1 MDWCAGLGLHD
12 QDVSVGDHT
21 IRVHRGGDGP
31 PLVLLHGNP
40 THSYLWRKVLPS
52 LLPHCDCLAV
62 DLAGF
67 GASSE
72 QHELGIADH
81 AAVVAGAVEQL
92 IMTADQLIWLAH
104 DWGVAIAFTAL
115 ARISGTRHAIA
126 FSEGHV
132 AWIPSWDSVD
142 PGFAELFR
150 PLRREPD
157 GETFVVSEN
166 RFVEEILIGS
176 LPHLSEAEKS
186 WYRSPFRSAS
196 RRRAILRLIREIPVG
211 GDPADMAGVLQ
222 AVAAGLADPNLPKLL
237 LQATPG
243 AVIDGAYAAR
253 IAGTATNLTSVDIGT
268 AGHFTPE
275 EQPDTIAA
283 AVIGRFT

>member
-1 MDWCAGLGLHD
+1 M
-12 QDVSVGDHT
+12 

-52 LLPHCDCLAV
+52 LLPRFDCLAV

-72 QHELGIADH
+72 QHDLGIADH
-81 AAVVAGAVEQL
+81 AAVVASAVEQL
-92 IMTADQLIWLAH
+92 IMPTDQLTWLAH
-104 DWGVAIAFTAL
+104 DWGVATAFAAL
-115 ARISGTRHAIA
+115 ARIPGMRHAIA

-132 AWIPSWDSVD
+132 AWIPSWDSAD

-157 GETFVVSEN
+157 GEAFVVTQN
-166 RFVEEILIGS
+166 RFVEEILLGS
-176 LPHLSEAEKS
+176 LPQLTEAEKS
-186 WYRSPFRSAS
+186 YYRAPFQTPG
-196 RRRAILRLIREIPVG
+196 RRQAILRLIREVPVG
-211 GDPADMAGVLQ
+211 GEPADMADVLQ
-222 AVAAGLADPNLPKLL
+222 SVDAALADPALPKLL

-243 AVIDGAYAAR
+243 AVIDVGYAAR
-253 IAGTATNLTSVDIGT
+253 IATRAKNLTFVDIGT

-275 EQPDTIAA
+275 EQPDAIAS
-283 AVIGRFT
+283 AVIGRFA